1 MSAMPTSAWPWRR
14 VRPLWMPAL
23 VVDHL
28 VPCALLML
36 MAATGPGTDGPAWDG
51 STLLLVPVL
60 MAYVRGQWH
69 SGSKRNPESTGPS
82 TRRRAS
88 LAHAAGLAHDPFA
101 SLLEYDPADVTCG
114 QHYAYHRLA
123 RTFAAWVALGLGSV
137 LAYYSVVPTR
147 VDPASTSVSVIL
159 AHYMMLAVLVPL
171 PWILGSAVESWL
183 SPTSWWSRTL
193 AWPAATAVVSWC
205 AAAES
210 PFGTWGALVDG
221 VQVGGLVATVIHWVG
236 IHGATLLWA
245 WFMSAW
251 VDAWCD
257 PPAIPVLIRRP
268 DPEAPAAVWSPP
280 ARPRSLMDLADPPSL
295 PPSPVAAYPF
305 AGSAAGGARTSVY
318 SVDREFEGVIT
329 APRAIPVI
337 MSPSPPPPRRG
348 SIRGMI
354 EASLALLVIL
364 AFAHYRMA
372 VQWDHEWHDRGR
384 RVVDVACVGTHA
396 PTDEPE
402 LMWNVTRHL
411 ATQVA
416 DDEDGVPVPRI
427 VQWAPRAV
435 ACVTADQR
443 DVLVATA
450 QDVARESGVYV
461 GVTWWT
467 NATMTSSWRLVD
479 QEGEVVGEYDWKEE
493 IGRRPA
499 ESMPDGPP
507 VVDLDGGKMAFGM
520 AIGGDVDFA
529 RWVHR
534 RAGAM
539 DMLLVADHADSVL
552 DLPRG
557 HHVDQVAAA
566 GGFVAV
572 RCSRIGGTTLV
583 ASPLG
588 GRVFE
593 EVLETSTLDHPAHT
607 PWIRVPVAQ
616 ISGMQAAYPDA
627 VLWFAVAALVWL
639 FLSAIAP
646 AARDAAHRTDVTW
659 SWPTLWLRRSPS
671 RLRDLAADGESD
683 AAERAPLLR
692 DTPAATYADPAT
704 MARANDDNLD
714 PRPLAQRR
722 SGSPAVSTTGSS
734 RFSWPVLPPAQE
746 TDVLRAPAPRRPL
759 GPAGLRPRPLS
770 WSRASSPSPMNPDAD
785 AEPRSVTPVTA
796 TAGAVIRRA
805 ASVPPPPRPASV
817 VYVESDCDAAR
828 AMTVP
833 TPPALR
839 ALSPPPSPS
848 MRPAPGAGAPLR
860 RSRSSVGSGGA
871 RNRPLSGISSTS
883 SAGAQRGR
891 PLSAISSTSSQ
902 CEPRGRP
909 LSAISSTSSFASSV
923 RRQARAESTSSTGSG
938 RHRYLAAAA
947 GAADAPSSW
956 RHAMGGVMGGGAGD
970 TGMGMVTPGLPGAG
984 PAVGY

>member
-1 MSAMPTSAWPWRR
+1 M
-14 VRPLWMPAL
+14 RPAWMPAL
-23 VVDHL
+23 VMDHL
-28 VPCALLML
+28 VPCALLTL

-69 SGSKRNPESTGPS
+69 LGSKRNLETTG
-82 TRRRAS
+82 RRAS
-88 LAHAAGLAHDPFA
+88 LAHLAHDPFA

-114 QHYAYHRLA
+114 QHYGYHRLA

-137 LAYYSVVPTR
+137 LAFFSVVPTR
-147 VDPASTSVSVIL
+147 IDSVSTSTSVIV
-159 AHYMMLAVLVPL
+159 AHYVMLAVLVPL
-171 PWILGSAVESWL
+171 PWILGGAVESWL

-193 AWPAATAVVSWC
+193 TWPAATAVASWC
-205 AAAES
+205 ATTES
-210 PFGTWGALVDG
+210 PFGTWGALIDG
-221 VQVGGLVATVIHWVG
+221 VQVSGLVATAIHWVG

-257 PPAIPVLIRRP
+257 PPAIHLTRRP
-268 DPEAPAAVWSPP
+268 DTEAPAAVWSLP
-280 ARPRSLMDLADPPSL
+280 ARSRSLADLADPPSL
-295 PPSPVAAYPF
+295 PASPVAAYPF
-305 AGSAAGGARTSVY
+305 AGTSAAGGARASVY

-329 APRAIPVI
+329 APRAVPV
-337 MSPSPPPPRRG
+337 PLVSPPPPPKRRG
-348 SIRGMI
+348 SIRGII
-354 EASLALLVIL
+354 EASLAMLVIL

-372 VQWDHEWHDRGR
+372 VQWDHDWHEKGR

-396 PTDEPE
+396 PTDDAE
-402 LMWNVTRHL
+402 LVWNVTRHL
-411 ATQVA
+411 ARQEA
-416 DDEDGVPVPRI
+416 DDEDGVLVPRI

-435 ACVTADQR
+435 ACATSEER
-443 DVLVATA
+443 DSLLATA
-450 QDVARESGVYV
+450 QGVAKESGVYV

-467 NATMTSSWRLVD
+467 NATITSNWRLVD
-479 QEGEVVGEYDWKEE
+479 PDGYVVGEYDWKEE

-507 VVDLDGGKMAFGM
+507 VVDLDGRKVAVGM

-529 RWVHR
+529 SWVHR

-572 RCSRIGGTTLV
+572 RCPRVGGTALV

-588 GRVFE
+588 ARVFE
-593 EVLETSTLDHPAHT
+593 EVLETSVPEHPAHT

-616 ISGMQAAYPDA
+616 IPGMQAASPDA
-627 VLWFAVAALVWL
+627 ILWLAVAALVWL
-639 FLSAIAP
+639 FLAAIAP
-646 AARDAAHRTDVTW
+646 AARDAAHQTNVTW
-659 SWPTLWLRRSPS
+659 SWPTLWMRRSRS
-671 RLRDLAADGESD
+671 RELAANGDQSD

-692 DTPAATYADPAT
+692 DNPATAYADPAT

-714 PRPLAQRR
+714 PRPLAHRR
-722 SGSPAVSTTGSS
+722 SGSPVSTTGSN

-746 TDVLRAPAPRRPL
+746 PEVLRAPAPRRPL
-759 GPAGLRPRPLS
+759 GPASLRPRPLS
-770 WSRASSPSPMNPDAD
+770 WSRASSPSPMDPDAD
-785 AEPRSVTPVTA
+785 AEVRPTTPVA
-796 TAGAVIRRA
+796 AAGDVIRRA
-805 ASVPPPPRPASV
+805 ASVPPAPRPASV
-817 VYVESDCDAAR
+817 VYVASDWDAVR

-848 MRPAPGAGAPLR
+848 LRPAPLGSGAPLR

-871 RNRPLSGISSTS
+871 RNRPLSAISSTS
-883 SAGAQRGR
+883 SAGGAARGR

-902 CEPRGRP
+902 GAATTRGRP
-909 LSAISSTSSFASSV
+909 LSAISSTASFASTV
-923 RRQARAESTSSTGSG
+923 RRHARAESTSSTGSG

-947 GAADAPSSW
+947 GAADAPTSW
-956 RHAMGGVMGGGAGD
+956 RHAMGGAMGSAGAGD
-970 TGMGMVTPGLPGAG
+970 GVDTVAPGMPG

>member
-1 MSAMPTSAWPWRR
+1 MSGSASSLWPWRR
-14 VRPLWMPAL
+14 MRPSWMPAL
-23 VVDHL
+23 VMDHL
-28 VPCALLML
+28 VPCALLTL

-69 SGSKRNPESTGPS
+69 LGTKRNLEPTGC
-82 TRRRAS
+82 RAS
-88 LAHAAGLAHDPFA
+88 LAHAAGLVHDPFA

-123 RTFAAWVALGLGSV
+123 RTFAAWAAVGLGSV

-147 VDPASTSVSVIL
+147 IDPTTTSLSVIL
-159 AHYMMLAVLVPL
+159 AHYIMLAVLVPL
-171 PWILGSAVESWL
+171 PWILGGAVESWL

-193 AWPAATAVVSWC
+193 TWPAATAIASWC
-205 AAAES
+205 TAAES
-210 PFGTWGALVDG
+210 PFGTWGALMDG
-221 VQVGGLVATVIHWVG
+221 VQVSGLVATVIHWVG

-257 PPAIPVLIRRP
+257 PPAIPVLVRRP
-268 DPEAPAAVWSPP
+268 DPEAPAAAVWSPP
-280 ARPRSLMDLADPPSL
+280 AARPRSLVDLADPPSL

-305 AGSAAGGARTSVY
+305 ASSAAGAATRASVY
-318 SVDREFEGVIT
+318 SVNRDFEGVIT
-329 APRAIPVI
+329 APRAVPVLA
-337 MSPSPPPPRRG
+337 SPSPPPPRKG
-348 SIRGMI
+348 SVRGMI

-372 VQWDHEWHDRGR
+372 VQWDHTWHEHGR

-396 PTDEPE
+396 PTIDAEVV
-402 LMWNVTRHL
+402 WNVTRRL
-411 ATQVA
+411 ARQEA

-435 ACVTADQR
+435 DCATDRER
-443 DVLVATA
+443 DALLATA
-450 QDVARESGVYV
+450 REVARESGVYV

-467 NATMTSSWRLVD
+467 NATMTSSWQLVD
-479 QEGEVVGEYDWKEE
+479 PDGHIVGEYGWKEE

-507 VVDLDGGKMAFGM
+507 VVDLDGGKVAVGM
-520 AIGGDVDFA
+520 AIGEDVDFA
-529 RWVHR
+529 SWAHR

-572 RCSRIGGTTLV
+572 RCPRVGGTALV

-588 GRVFE
+588 ARVFE
-593 EVLETSTLDHPAHT
+593 EVLETGVLEHPAHT
-607 PWIRVPVAQ
+607 PWIRVPVAH
-616 ISGMQAAYPDA
+616 IPGMQAAYPDA
-627 VLWFAVAALVWL
+627 ILWLAVGALVWL
-639 FLSAIAP
+639 FLTAIAP
-646 AARDAAHRTDVTW
+646 AARDVAHRTDVTW
-659 SWPTLWLRRSPS
+659 SWPTVWQHRSRS
-671 RLRDLAADGESD
+671 RDLAADGEAD

-692 DTPAATYADPAT
+692 DTPAADYADPAT

-722 SGSPAVSTTGSS
+722 SGSPAVSTTG
-734 RFSWPVLPPAQE
+734 
-746 TDVLRAPAPRRPL
+746 TGGAPAPPH
-759 GPAGLRPRPLS
+759 PAAPWDPGVCGNARYP
-770 WSRASSPSPMNPDAD
+770 WSRASSPSPMDPNDE
-785 AEPRSVTPVTA
+785 AEEAEVRATTPVVA
-796 TAGAVIRRA
+796 AAGAVIRRA

-817 VYVESDCDAAR
+817 VYVASDWDAVR

-848 MRPAPGAGAPLR
+848 LRPVPPGAGAPLR
-860 RSRSSVGSGGA
+860 RSRSSVGSAGGA

-883 SAGAQRGR
+883 SAGA
-891 PLSAISSTSSQ
+891 
-902 CEPRGRP
+902 PRGRP
-909 LSAISSTSSFASSV
+909 LSAISSTSSFASTV
-923 RRQARAESTSSTGSG
+923 RRHARAESTSSTGSG
-938 RHRYLAAAA
+938 RHRYLAAAAAA

-956 RHAMGGVMGGGAGD
+956 RHAMGGVMGGGGGDAGVD
-970 TGMGMVTPGLPGAG
+970 TVTPGMPGAG
-984 PAVGY
+984 PAVGS